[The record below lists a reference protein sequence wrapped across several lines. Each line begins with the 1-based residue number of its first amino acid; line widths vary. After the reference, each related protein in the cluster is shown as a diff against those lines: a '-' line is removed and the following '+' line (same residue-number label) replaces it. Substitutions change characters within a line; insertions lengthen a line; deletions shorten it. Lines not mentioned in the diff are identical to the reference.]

1 MAGKPKGHGQG
12 DTTLL
17 PMPESIPPIKINVK
31 EEAAMLL
38 KYAAAILMYAL
49 FYAAFK
55 WVIAAIR
62 ETAKQKR

>member
-1 MAGKPKGHGQG
+1 
-12 DTTLL
+12 
-17 PMPESIPPIKINVK
+17 
-31 EEAAMLL
+31 MLL

>member
-38 KYAAAILMYAL
+38 KYAAVIFMFAL
-49 FYAAFK
+49 FYAVFK

-62 ETAKQKR
+62 GTAKKR